1 MGLPPPESVPLGHLR
16 LHQYLGLVSGPRLLI
31 TAAVHGN
38 ESCGAHA
45 LYRLVN
51 ELDAGTL
58 ELRRGQLTV
67 LPVTNP
73 LAWQRRQRQG
83 ERNLN
88 RRLMP
93 SAQPANYE
101 DRVGNVLSP
110 LLAAHEVLLDLHSF
124 QGEGEP
130 FVMLGPRDNSG
141 PLEPFAHAEAEARL
155 ARELGAPRIV
165 EGWMRCYAR
174 GLAQRGADPAAIELA
189 VGTTEAMRRAGG
201 YGVTLECGQH
211 ADPTAVD
218 FAHRAVR
225 RALALLDMIDSVEAE
240 ALPPSP
246 PELLEMLVVIDRLH
260 PQDRFARVWRNFD
273 PVNAGECIGW
283 RHDGQAVLAP
293 GDGRLVFPD
302 EKAAVGTEWV
312 FWARASERRL

>member
-16 LHQYLGLVSGPRLLI
+16 LHQYLALEPGPRLLV

-38 ESCGAHA
+38 ETCGAQA
-45 LYRLVN
+45 LSRLMDD
-51 ELDAGTL
+51 LDTGAL
-58 ELRRGQLTV
+58 PLRRGQLTL

-73 LAWQRRQRQG
+73 LAYQRRQRQG

-88 RRLMP
+88 RQLMP
-93 SAQPANYE
+93 SPQPANHE
-101 DRVGNVLSP
+101 DRIATALCP

-130 FVMLGPRDNSG
+130 FVMLGPPDNSG
-141 PLEPFAHAEAEARL
+141 PLEPFAHAAAEARL
-155 ARELGAPRIV
+155 ARALGAPRIV

-174 GLAQRGADPAAIELA
+174 GLAQRGADPAGIAQAI
-189 VGTTEAMRRAGG
+189 GTTEAMRRAGG

-211 ADPTAVD
+211 ADPAAVGVA
-218 FAHRAVR
+218 FRAVR
-225 RALALLDMIDSVEAE
+225 RALALLDMIDPGEAE
-240 ALPPSP
+240 APPSP
-246 PELLEMLVVIDRLH
+246 APELLEMLEVFDRQH
-260 PQDRFARVWRNFD
+260 PQDRFARAWRNFEA
-273 PVNAGECIGW
+273 VSAGECIGW
-283 RHDGQAVLAP
+283 RHDGQAVRAP

-312 FWARASERRL
+312 FWARASERPV